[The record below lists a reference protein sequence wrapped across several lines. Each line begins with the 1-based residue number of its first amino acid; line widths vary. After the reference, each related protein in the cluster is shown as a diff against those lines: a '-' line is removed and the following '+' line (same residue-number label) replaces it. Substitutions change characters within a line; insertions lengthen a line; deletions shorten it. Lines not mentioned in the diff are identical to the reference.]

1 MRLVCPN
8 CGAQYAIDPRIIP
21 EQGRD
26 VQCSA
31 CAHTWFQGRDP
42 VPEAEL
48 EPDLV
53 PPSPPPPAPDKGA
66 SVRRDVDPEVM
77 AVLKAEAE
85 RERRARAAE
94 LAALEVQPDLDLP
107 QPETAPSSAEP
118 KAAQTEASVPPN
130 LSAEEDP
137 ALRPAPR
144 PRANT
149 TRGDL
154 LPDIEEINSTLEPA
168 AQQGEDR
175 ARQRPEPPSVRIA
188 RIRRGQGRRYG
199 FALAC
204 FIFGLAALL
213 YARGPQIGQAV
224 PAFAPMLDAYV
235 QRVQDGRLWLDSVMR
250 RAGSPGTSAANI
262 NG

>member
-8 CGAQYAIDPRIIP
+8 CGAEYAIDSRIIP

-31 CAHTWFQGRDP
+31 CGHTWFQGRDSLT
-42 VPEAEL
+42 EADAGAEL
-48 EPDLV
+48 APAT
-53 PPSPPPPAPDKGA
+53 PPPPQSSPSA
-66 SVRRDVDPEVM
+66 RRDVDPEVM

-107 QPETAPSSAEP
+107 QPHDTGRGIEPRAPSDTSQP
-118 KAAQTEASVPPN
+118 VDRV
-130 LSAEEDP
+130 EEDA

-144 PRANT
+144 PPANT

-154 LPDIEEINSTLEPA
+154 LPDIEEINSTLEPT
-168 AQQGEDR
+168 AQQTEQTGR
-175 ARQRPEPPSVRIA
+175 SRPEPPSVRIA
-188 RIRRGQGRRYG
+188 RMRRGQGRRYG

-204 FIFGLAALL
+204 FVFGAAALV
-213 YARGPQIGQAV
+213 YAKGPQIGQAV

-235 QRVQDGRLWLDSVMR
+235 EGVQDGRLWLDSVMR
-250 RAGSPGTSAANI
+250 RAGSLGTSAANI